1 MTKVPKEGLKVK
13 EVYRLEHVKY
23 IFESEVTV
31 HTPRS
36 MSPLMERER
45 WRKSSE
51 LWMRLAD
58 V

>member
-1 MTKVPKEGLKVK
+1 MKKVPKEGLKVK

-36 MSPLMERER
+36 MSPLMEREMA
-45 WRKSSE
+45 E
-51 LWMRLAD
+51 EF
-58 V
+58 